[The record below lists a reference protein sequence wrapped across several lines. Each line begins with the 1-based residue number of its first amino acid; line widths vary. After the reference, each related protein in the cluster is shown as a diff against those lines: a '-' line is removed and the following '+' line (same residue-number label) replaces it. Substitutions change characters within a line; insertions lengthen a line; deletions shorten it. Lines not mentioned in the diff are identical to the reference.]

1 MAKFKKGESGNPNGR
16 PAGTPNK
23 VNREIRQR
31 INDFLDENFETIEDD
46 LKALEPRER
55 VRFYIEL
62 LQFGLPKLQA
72 IELTNDP
79 DAISEDDLNLI
90 LTMLENGK

>member
-1 MAKFKKGESGNPNGR
+1 MPFKKGKSGNPKGK
-16 PAGTPNK
+16 PPGTKNK

-62 LQFGLPKLQA
+62 LQFGLPKLKA